1 MRRTRDHAGNLSS
14 DRLQGLSEI
23 VQNAEDLGA
32 TDIRILMWGCEL
44 LVAHNGSPVRLPD
57 VLALAMPWL
66 TSKAEQAEST
76 GRFGIGLMTLQ
87 SLSPHLEVHCGHY
100 RFRVGDPDIAVA
112 RPFPLPDWFAGDT
125 WTVLRVPLEPGVL
138 GADEVDAW
146 LAEWG
151 DSALLFLGSV
161 GSVTHLDEQGRV
173 RRRLALDRETGEP
186 FEAVVGG
193 QSADVE
199 TGGARAGDGSRWL
212 ICRTTVP
219 SPSGIT
225 RSHKAVGSTTAI
237 AVALPLGPDDA
248 GRIYA
253 GLPVA
258 DTALSLCINAQSI
271 RSPAVRRSTT
281 PRGTAH

>member
-1 MRRTRDHAGNLSS
+1 M
-14 DRLQGLSEI
+14 
-23 VQNAEDLGA
+23 QNAEDLGA
-32 TDIRILMWGCEL
+32 TDVRILTRGREL
-44 LVAHNGSPVRLPD
+44 LVAHNGSSVRLPD

-87 SLSPHLEVHCGHY
+87 SLSPYLEVHCGHY

-112 RPFPLPDWFAGDT
+112 RPFPLPDWFAGDA

-173 RRRLALDRETGEP
+173 RHRLALDCETGEP

-199 TGGARAGDGSRWL
+199 TGEARAGDGSRWL

-219 SPSGIT
+219 SPFGIT

-258 DTALSLCINAQSI
+258 DTALSLCISAQFDPIAS
-271 RSPAVRRSTT
+271 RQALDDT
-281 PRGTAH
+281 PCVGDA